1 MRLIIL
7 KNIRDL
13 LARLGL
19 LCRLESA
26 IVDELERHGTRLY
39 ALEENRKL
47 KDADIL
53 DMKKELQDLR
63 AEVRGKVVFHVDT

>member
-1 MRLIIL
+1 M

-26 IVDELERHGTRLY
+26 IVDALESHDRRLY

-47 KDADIL
+47 KDAEIL
-53 DMKKELQDLR
+53 ALRKDLMNLR
-63 AEVRGKVVFHVDT
+63 LEVRGKVSINVDA

>member
-1 MRLIIL
+1 M

-26 IVDELERHGTRLY
+26 IVDALESHDRRLY

-47 KDADIL
+47 KDASL
-53 DMKKELQDLR
+53 LELKKDVQNLR
-63 AEVRGKVVFHVDT
+63 AEVRGRVTIDVDP

>member
-1 MRLIIL
+1 M

-19 LCRLESA
+19 LCRLETA
-26 IVDELERHGTRLY
+26 IVNKLEENDRRLY

-47 KDADIL
+47 KDPAIL
-53 DMKKELQDLR
+53 QLQKDLGALR
-63 AEVRGKVVFHVDT
+63 AEVRAKVRIDVEA

>member
-1 MRLIIL
+1 M
-7 KNIRDL
+7 KNVREL

-26 IVDELERHGTRLY
+26 IVDELERHDSRLY

-47 KDADIL
+47 KDAEIL
-53 DMKKELQDLR
+53 RLNRELQDLR
-63 AEVRGKVVFHVDT
+63 MTVNGKVAFDAGA

>member
-1 MRLIIL
+1 M
-7 KNIRDL
+7 KNVREL

-26 IVDELERHGTRLY
+26 IVDELERHDSRLY

-47 KDADIL
+47 KDAEIL
-53 DMKKELQDLR
+53 RLNRELQDLR
-63 AEVRGKVVFHVDT
+63 MIVNGKVAFDAGA